1 MNLPEFAGS
10 LYQNFER
17 EDIPLLLAGGW
28 AVCHHGYTRLT
39 LDVDWVCPRSKEVEA
54 VALMDRLHFTKTSDG
69 MASRFKSRRNTTFPY
84 IDLIWVDDVTFEKM
98 AEETPSDL
106 QKEKVPV
113 INFRALLAMKLY
125 ALKDDA
131 AREHKDLLDIRF
143 LLTYG
148 YTKISDE
155 EFKSLCERYAGPD
168 AYAKI
173 KSNK

>member
-1 MNLPEFAGS
+1 
-10 LYQNFER
+10 
-17 EDIPLLLAGGW
+17 
-28 AVCHHGYTRLT
+28 
-39 LDVDWVCPRSKEVEA
+39 
-54 VALMDRLHFTKTSDG
+54 
-69 MASRFKSRRNTTFPY
+69 MASRFKSRRNTAFPY

-148 YTKISDE
+148 HTKVSDE